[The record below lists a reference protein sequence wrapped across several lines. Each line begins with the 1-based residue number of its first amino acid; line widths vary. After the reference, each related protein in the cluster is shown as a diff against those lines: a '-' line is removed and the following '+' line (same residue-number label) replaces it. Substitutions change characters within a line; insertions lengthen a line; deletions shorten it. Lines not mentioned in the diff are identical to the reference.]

1 MFFKKKKK
9 RRSGV
14 KKKQKIN
21 LKEFFTAPIIILSSI
36 TFILISSFVY
46 QLNKEDNGILNP
58 RLISAR
64 LSTGF
69 RISGQKWTKD
79 SKVLCKKG

>member
-46 QLNKEDNGILNP
+46 QLNKENNSRTSIVDLE
-58 RLISAR
+58 
-64 LSTGF
+64 
-69 RISGQKWTKD
+69 K
-79 SKVLCKKG
+79 LCKMNVY

>member
-9 RRSGV
+9 RKSGV

-46 QLNKEDNGILNP
+46 QLNKENSSRTSIIDLEKFEFSYKC
-58 RLISAR
+58 R
-64 LSTGF
+64 
-69 RISGQKWTKD
+69 
-79 SKVLCKKG
+79 KGSEKY